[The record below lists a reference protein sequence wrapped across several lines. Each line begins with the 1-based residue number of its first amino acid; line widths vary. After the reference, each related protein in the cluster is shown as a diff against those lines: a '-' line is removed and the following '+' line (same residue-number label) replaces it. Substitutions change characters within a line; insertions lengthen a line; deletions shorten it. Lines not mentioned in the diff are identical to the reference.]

1 MGNYSF
7 LWNIAEFIIND
18 LHLHNIFVFKMNVP
32 CNL

>member
-18 LHLHNIFVFKMNVP
+18 LHLHNICF
-32 CNL
+32 